1 MILECMKV
9 IETVSLFHNPM
20 HAYYMFR
27 NYLFLLSHVP
37 IITRSHFLIV
47 MWFSFVDMSF
57 SSAPLAQVRARGTQ
71 IRTWHRVRIQEE
83 DVQDADAD
91 GDMWQEH
98 MHALWSQMTKQE
110 LEEEVNWRSDDQKVS
125 AERVKN
131 LQAELTRKED
141 ELKKKDEEIS
151 RSGTDILRQYNVIDR
166 QRAYIDSLHQLLPLV
181 NGPQ

>member
-1 MILECMKV
+1 
-9 IETVSLFHNPM
+9 
-20 HAYYMFR
+20 MFR
-27 NYLFLLSHVP
+27 NYLFLSSHEP

-47 MWFSFVDMSF
+47 RWCLFVDMSSS

-110 LEEEVNWRSDDQKVS
+110 LEEEVKWRSDDQKVL

-131 LQAELTRKED
+131 LQAELTMKDD

-151 RSGTDILRQYNVIDR
+151 RRDAAILRQYKVIDR
-166 QRAYIDSLHQLLPLV
+166 QRAYIDSLHLLMQPSTDERA
-181 NGPQ
+181 Q